1 MTLNE
6 IVNRIRII
14 RNRANLSARELSL
27 SIDKAANY
35 ISLLESQKKSFEPSL
50 FTLLDIIY
58 FCGSTPEEFFYGDIH
73 QYVID
78 KQVLDFTK
86 TLSPYQ
92 KEAILNLY
100 RK

>member
-1 MTLNE
+1 MDLNE

-14 RNRANLSARELSL
+14 RGRANLSARELSL

-35 ISLLESQKKSFEPSL
+35 ISLLESQKRGFEPSL
-50 FTLLDIIY
+50 TTLLDIID
-58 FCGSTPEEFFYGDIH
+58 CCHSTPEEFFYDDLH
-73 QYVID
+73 QYAVD
-78 KQVLDFTK
+78 KQVLEFTK

-100 RK
+100 KR